1 MNPILVDTGP
11 LVAVIRKKDRD
22 HERCR
27 RFMAGVTVP
36 LLTTWPVLTEA
47 AWLLREDGRFVSAL
61 LSMVSGG
68 RLQVDPLGP
77 EAAGTTEA
85 FLTKYADQKPQ
96 LADAT
101 LIYLADSLNLDTV
114 FTLDR
119 RDFSVYRKRDD
130 TVLNMVPE

>member
-1 MNPILVDTGP
+1 MNPVLVDTGP
-11 LVAVIRKKDRD
+11 LVAVIRAKDRD
-22 HERCR
+22 HQRCR
-27 RFMAGVTVP
+27 RYMAGVRAP

-47 AWLLREDGRFVSAL
+47 AWLLREDDRFVSAL
-61 LSMVSGG
+61 LKMVSGG

-77 EAAGTTEA
+77 EAAGRIDS

-101 LIYLADSLNLDTV
+101 LIYLANALNLDTV

-119 RDFSVYRKRDD
+119 RDFSVYRKDDD
-130 TVLNMVPE
+130 TVLKMVPE

>member
-11 LVAVIRKKDRD
+11 LVAIIRKKDRD

-27 RFMAGVTVP
+27 RYAAAVKAP

-47 AWLLREDGRFVSAL
+47 AWLLREDDRFVIAL
-61 LSMVSGG
+61 LKMVSGG

-77 EAAGTTEA
+77 EAAARIES
-85 FLTKYADQKPQ
+85 FLMKYADQKPQ

-101 LIYLADSLNLDTV
+101 LLYLANSLNLDTV

-119 RDFSVYRKRDD
+119 RDFSIYRKDDD